1 MEVNRP
7 SVSPKLLIL
16 PAMHCWLKSM
26 HPLPSGLLTKPCVSS
41 FQRSQCPNANTSSM
55 VVPSNHRLFFY
66 HFTIRII
73 VFLLFL
79 VVHYTFGCNGC
90 ICPEQRFV
98 QFGQCQAP
106 FPARRDTPHH
116 AFCFLHFQSQVR
128 AVCCF
133 RNIKLSYRIHL
144 ISSMGRCRPVCVLQM
159 PASGCCHLHSGWP
172 CVSGHSHRSRSPGQ
186 AVHPCARSH
195 PLSSAG
201 SGDG

>member
-55 VVPSNHRLFFY
+55 VLPSNHRLFFY

-73 VFLLFL
+73 IFLLFF
-79 VVHYTFGCNGC
+79 VVHHALGCNGC
-90 ICPEQRFV
+90 ICPEQCLV
-98 QFGQCQAP
+98 QLRQCQTA
-106 FPARRDTPHH
+106 FPAWCNTPHH
-116 AFCFLHFQSQVR
+116 SFCLLHLQPQVC

-133 RNIKLSYRIHL
+133 RNIEFSYRVHV
-144 ISSMGRCRPVCVLQM
+144 ISSMGRCRPVFVLCT
-159 PASGCCHLHSGWP
+159 PVSGSYHLHSGWP
-172 CVSGHSHRSRSPGQ
+172 CGYGRLRRSHSPGP
-186 AVHPCARSH
+186 AVRPSAEAR
-195 PLSSAG
+195 PLLSAG
-201 SGDG
+201 SDGG